1 MPDLI
6 QDLRYGVRALLRTR
20 GFTAVALAT
29 LALGIGANTA
39 IFSVVDAVL
48 LKPLPYARPDR
59 LVRVYQTLP
68 SQGVD
73 NNGTSYP
80 NYADWAARVR
90 AFEDLGAIRL
100 HDYTLTDRGEPA
112 LVVAGTLTSNVFR
125 LLRARPLLGRGL
137 VASDDSAG
145 AAPVAVLTEKL
156 WRQRFGGD
164 PSAVGKTVALDRRL
178 FTVVGVM
185 PASFTTPP
193 EIPVA
198 ELWTPLTQDPVF
210 ADLRE
215 RRGGHYLTVVGRL
228 ADGRTREQAQA
239 ELASVV
245 SALGRAYPKENE
257 GWGVRLVPLADS
269 LVSGFRTALLVLLG
283 AVALVFLIA
292 CANIANLLLARASS
306 RSREIAIRTALG
318 AGRGRLARQ
327 FLTECLVLSLAG
339 GALGVALAYA
349 AMGALRRLLPDDLPR
364 AGEIAV
370 DSRVLIFSL
379 CASVLAALVF
389 GLAPAL
395 QTGGTSLSSSLRE
408 GSAGSGES
416 GRRRRLR
423 AALVVA
429 ETALSFVL
437 LVGAGL
443 LARSFVRLRE
453 TPLGFDPSGVLT
465 AGMSLPRSQYDQPAQ
480 WTGFFSSLVERLRG
494 EPGVQSVA
502 VALPLPLMG
511 GGLNFGFR
519 VEGRALPPGASEPS
533 ANYTAMTP
541 DYFRLMRIPLIRGRL
556 FTEADGA
563 DRPKVCVV
571 SADLARLYF
580 PDEDPIGRRL
590 VFGARESVPH
600 EIVGVVGNV
609 KRDGLAVVSRPE
621 MYVPFAQEPWW
632 AGYVTVR
639 TSGDPA
645 SLAPAVRAHV
655 RALDATL
662 PIEEAQPMTRTVY
675 DSAAQ
680 PRFRTTLLAAFGAAA
695 LLLAALG
702 LYGVVSYGVGRR
714 TRELGIRVA
723 LGAQRGDV
731 LRMILGEGLLLAGI
745 GLAVG
750 LAGALVLT
758 RYLSSL
764 LFEVGRL
771 DPATYAAVAATL
783 LGASLLAGLLPARRA
798 TRVDPVTALRQE

>member
-6 QDLRYGVRALLRTR
+6 QDIRYALRALLRTP

-48 LKPLPYARPDR
+48 LKPLPYAESGR

-68 SQGVD
+68 SRGIDANGV
-73 NNGTSYP
+73 SYP
-80 NYADWAARVR
+80 NYSDWAARVR
-90 AFEDLGAIRL
+90 SCEDLAAIRL
-100 HDYTLTDRGEPA
+100 HDYTLTERGEPA
-112 LVVAGTLTSNVFR
+112 LVVAGTVTSNVFR

-137 VASDDSAG
+137 VVSDDAPG

-156 WRQRFGGD
+156 WRQRFAGD
-164 PSAVGKTVALDRRL
+164 ASAIGKTVTLDRRL
-178 FTVVGVM
+178 FTIVGVM
-185 PASFTTPP
+185 PDAFTTPP
-193 EIPVA
+193 EIPLA
-198 ELWTPLTQDPVF
+198 QLWTPLSQDPVF

-215 RRGGHYLTVVGRL
+215 KRAGHYLTVIGRL
-228 ADGRTREQAQA
+228 APGRTAPQAQA
-239 ELASVV
+239 ELAGV
-245 SALGRAYPKENE
+245 SASLERQFPKENE
-257 GWGVRLVPLADS
+257 GWGVRIVPLVES

-292 CANIANLLLARASS
+292 CANIANLLLARANA

-318 AGRGRLARQ
+318 ASRARLARQ

-339 GALGVALAYA
+339 GALGVALAFA
-349 AMGALRRLLPDDLPR
+349 GMGALRRLLPADLPR
-364 AGEIAV
+364 AAEIAL
-370 DSRVLIFSL
+370 DARVLTFAL
-379 CASVLAALVF
+379 AASVLGALAF
-389 GLAPAL
+389 GVVPAL
-395 QTGGTSLSSSLRE
+395 QSAPGGLPAALRE
-408 GSAGSGES
+408 GSSGSGES

-423 AALVVA
+423 STLVVA

-453 TPLGFDPSGVLT
+453 TPLGFDPSGVLS
-465 AGMSLPRSQYDQPAQ
+465 AGMSLPRSQYDRPAQ
-480 WTGFFSSLVERLRG
+480 WIGFYSSLIDRVRA
-494 EPGVQSVA
+494 EPGVDSVA

-511 GGLNFGFR
+511 GGLNFAFQ
-519 VEGRALPPGASEPS
+519 VEGRVEPS
-533 ANYTAMTP
+533 GSGETTANYTALSP
-541 DYFRLMRIPLIRGRL
+541 DYFRVMRVPLVRGRL
-556 FTEADGA
+556 FTDADGA
-563 DRPKVCVV
+563 DRPKVCIV
-571 SADLARLYF
+571 SAELARLYF
-580 PDEDPIGRRL
+580 PHENPLGRRL
-590 VFGARESVPH
+590 VFGFTDSVAR
-600 EIVGVVGNV
+600 EIVGVVGDV

-621 MYVPFAQEPWW
+621 MYVPFVQDPWW
-632 AGYVTVR
+632 AAYLTVR
-639 TSGDPA
+639 TSADPA
-645 SLAPAVRAHV
+645 LLEPAVRAHV

-662 PIEEAQPMTRTVY
+662 PIDDAQPMTRTVR

-680 PRFRTTLLAAFGAAA
+680 PRFRTTLLALFGAAA

-702 LYGVVSYGVGRR
+702 IYGVVSYGVGRR

-731 LRMILGEGLLLAGI
+731 LRMILTEGLVLAAA
-745 GLAVG
+745 GLAAG

-758 RYLSSL
+758 RYLASL

-783 LGASLLAGLLPARRA
+783 LAASLLAGFLPARRA
-798 TRVDPVTALRQE
+798 MRVDPVTALRQE

>member
-1 MPDLI
+1 MSTLA
-6 QDLRYGVRALLRTR
+6 QDIRYAVRALRRTP
-20 GFTAVALAT
+20 GFTFIALAT
-29 LALGIGANTA
+29 LAVGIGANTA

-48 LKPLPYARPDR
+48 LKPLPFAEPGR

-73 NNGTSYP
+73 SGGASYP
-80 NYADWAARVR
+80 NYADWAERVR
-90 AFEDLGAIRL
+90 SFEDLGGFRM
-100 HDYTLTDRGEPA
+100 HDFTLTERGEPA
-112 LVVAGTLTSNVFR
+112 LVVAATVTSNVFR
-125 LLRARPLLGRGL
+125 LLRARPLLGRTLL
-137 VASDDSAG
+137 VSDDAPG

-164 PSAVGKTVALDRRL
+164 PAAIGQTVALDKRP

-193 EIPVA
+193 EVPVA
-198 ELWTPLTQDPVF
+198 DLWTPLSQDPVF

-215 RRGGHYLTVVGRL
+215 RRGGHYLTIVGRL
-228 ADGRTREQAQA
+228 APGRSIPQAQA
-239 ELASVV
+239 ELAGV
-245 SALGRAYPKENE
+245 AATLARQYPKENE
-257 GWGVRLVPLADS
+257 GWSVRLVPLVES

-283 AVALVFLIA
+283 AVALVFLIG
-292 CANIANLLLARASS
+292 CANIANLLLARSS
-306 RSREIAIRTALG
+306 ARSREVAIRTALG
-318 AGRGRLARQ
+318 AGRARLARQ

-339 GALGVALAYA
+339 GALGVVLAYA
-349 AMGALRRLLPDDLPR
+349 GMGALRRMLPSDLPR
-364 AGEIAV
+364 AEEIAL
-370 DSRVLIFSL
+370 DGRVLLFSL
-379 CASVLAALVF
+379 AASILGALVF

-395 QTGGTSLSSSLRE
+395 QTASGGLSAALRE
-408 GSAGSGES
+408 GTAGSGES

-423 AALVVA
+423 GALVVA

-443 LARSFVRLRE
+443 LGRSFLRLRD

-465 AGMSLPRSQYDQPAQ
+465 AGMSLPRSQYDKPAQ
-480 WTGFFSSLVERLRG
+480 WIGFYSSLVERMRG

-502 VALPLPLMG
+502 AALPLPLMG
-511 GGLNFGFR
+511 GGLNFAFH
-519 VEGRALPPGASEPS
+519 VEGKPVPPGETEPT
-533 ANYTAMTP
+533 ANYTSLTTE
-541 DYFRLMRIPLIRGRL
+541 YFKVLRVPLLRGRL
-556 FTEADGA
+556 FTDADGA

-571 SADLARLYF
+571 SAELARRFF
-580 PDEDPIGRRL
+580 PGEDPIGRRL
-590 VFGARESVPH
+590 VFGFTEPVSR
-600 EIVGVVGNV
+600 EIVGVVGDV
-609 KRDGLAVVSRPE
+609 KRDGLGVVSRPE
-621 MYVPFAQEPWW
+621 MYVPFVQEPWW
-632 AGYVTVR
+632 AAYLIVR

-645 SLAPAVRAHV
+645 ALAPAVRAHV

-662 PIEEAQPMTRTVY
+662 PIEDTAPMTRTVY

-680 PRFRTTLLAAFGAAA
+680 PRFRTTLLAVFGGAA

-702 LYGVVSYGVGRR
+702 IYGVVSYGVGRR

-731 LRMILGEGLLLAGI
+731 LRMILGEGLILSAL
-745 GLAVG
+745 GLAAG

-771 DPATYAAVAATL
+771 DPPTYAVVGATL
-783 LGASLLAGLLPARRA
+783 LAVSLLAGFLPARRA